1 MVVCQNLVYTLKNY
15 SNFKNNVLLN
25 NGSILEINDCFRTR
39 GNVSFTELSEIKNIL
54 SDPRF
59 CWVG

>member
-25 NGSILEINDCFRTR
+25 NGSILEINNCFRTR